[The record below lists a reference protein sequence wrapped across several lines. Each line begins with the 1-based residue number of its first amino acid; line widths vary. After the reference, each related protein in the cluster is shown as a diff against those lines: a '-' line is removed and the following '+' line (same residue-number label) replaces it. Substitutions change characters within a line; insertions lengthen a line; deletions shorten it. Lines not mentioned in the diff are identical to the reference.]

1 MKYCIINRRDNK
13 IEGYQSSFDG
23 NNDNFNFN
31 DDYDDNVQSFS
42 RMFIILFCFLDV
54 WKIRIC
60 I

>member
-54 WKIRIC
+54 
-60 I
+60 